1 MVSAGFDAALLES
14 FVEASVVSMDGDCR
28 SKLVCDYSETNC
40 SSCNS
45 FSISS
50 TEAPEFLDRKKE
62 LLAKAAKL

>member
-1 MVSAGFDAALLES
+1 MVSAGCDAALLES
-14 FVEASVVSMDGDCR
+14 FVDASVVPMDGDCR

-50 TEAPEFLDRKKE
+50 IEAPGFLDMEKE